1 MGTDYPRRETMSIEE
16 ATVSKMWETAAIVE
30 LLERK
35 GLCMSPQKE
44 RTSMDVIDR
53 IILSSIAIGIWAW
66 VLVTFLA
73 GKHIDC

>member
-1 MGTDYPRRETMSIEE
+1 MSIEE
-16 ATVSKMWETAAIVE
+16 ATVSKMWEVAAIVE

-35 GLCMSPQKE
+35 GLCMSPQKKG
-44 RTSMDVIDR
+44 TSMDVIDR

-66 VLVTFLA
+66 VLVTFLS